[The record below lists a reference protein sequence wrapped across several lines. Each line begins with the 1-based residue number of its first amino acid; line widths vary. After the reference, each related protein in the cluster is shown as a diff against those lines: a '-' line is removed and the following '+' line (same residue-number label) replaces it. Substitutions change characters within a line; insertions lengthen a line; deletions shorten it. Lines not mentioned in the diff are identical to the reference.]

1 MNRIPRVRAS
11 LLALA
16 ALVAAPS
23 SYAACTYPHAPGQLP
38 DGATAT
44 QEEMVA
50 SQKEVKQFM
59 SDMDVYLKCVDDENP
74 TKPGKLTDEQKKEQ
88 DAREKVRMQK
98 HNAAV
103 SEEEALRDR
112 WHDILVVFKEKHPAK

>member
-1 MNRIPRVRAS
+1 MIRIPRVHAS

-23 SYAACTYPHAPGQLP
+23 SYAACTYPHAPSQLP

-50 SQKEVKQFM
+50 SQLEVKQFM
-59 SDMDVYLKCVDDENP
+59 ANMDIYLKCVDDENP
-74 TKPGKLTDEQKKEQ
+74 AAKGKLTDEQKKEQ

-103 SEEEALRDR
+103 SDEEALRDR
-112 WHDILVVFKEKHPAK
+112 WHDILVVYKEKHPK